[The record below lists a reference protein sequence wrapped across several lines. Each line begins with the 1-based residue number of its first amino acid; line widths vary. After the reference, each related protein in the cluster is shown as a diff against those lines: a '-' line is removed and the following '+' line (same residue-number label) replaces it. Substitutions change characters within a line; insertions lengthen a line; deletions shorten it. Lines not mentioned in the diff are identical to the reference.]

1 MRPSIRYSYR
11 MMSRSRT
18 GEVLTC
24 PVMAGFIPAIHVFF
38 GMPKRESRSM
48 FVMPGLVPGIHAFSK
63 DRKEERRGWPE

>member
-24 PVMAGFIPAIHVFF
+24 PVMAGFIPAIHAFLWVPKSVSRAMV
-38 GMPKRESRSM
+38 GMAGR
-48 FVMPGLVPGIHAFSK
+48 VPGIHAFSK